1 MKILEDKHTNK
12 KYSLAKSIV
21 TSKILKYVSV
31 CDKSC
36 RLVPCR
42 LDSLRDVCREYLTSC
57 YKVILSNSTRV
68 FLESRDNWEKEV
80 ITQT

>member
-1 MKILEDKHTNK
+1 MNILEDKSTNN
-12 KYSLAKSIV
+12 KYSRAKSIF
-21 TSKILKYVSV
+21 TWKILKYVSV

-36 RLVPCR
+36 RVAPW
-42 LDSLRDVCREYLTSC
+42 LDSLRDVCREYVTSC

-68 FLESRDNWEKEV
+68 FLESKDNWEEEV